1 MSGMLLCSCD
11 KRNDIIPEVMV
22 DIFLFTT
29 QPAFSNL
36 NAIGGWT
43 YLNGG
48 VRGIIVYRSTQLD
61 FVAMDRNCTYDP
73 SVSCATVHVESNNI
87 AAADTCCG
95 SRFQL
100 LAGNVLNGPAT
111 RGLKLYNTSFDGSV
125 LHIYN

>member
-1 MSGMLLCSCD
+1 MCLYSCD
-11 KRNDIIPEVMV
+11 KRNDDIPNVRV
-22 DIFLFTT
+22 DILLYTS
-29 QPAFSNL
+29 QPSFANL

-48 VRGIIVYRSTQLD
+48 VRGIIVYRRNQLE
-61 FVAMDRNCTYDP
+61 FTALERNCTFDP
-73 SVSCATVHVESNNI
+73 NVSCATVFVESNNI

-111 RGLKLYNTSFDGSV
+111 LGLIQYNTSFDGNA

>member
-1 MSGMLLCSCD
+1 MLVSSCEKNNSVVPD
-11 KRNDIIPEVMV
+11 TNVN
-22 DIFLFTT
+22 IFLLTT
-29 QPAFSNL
+29 QPAFANL

-48 VRGIIVYRSTQLD
+48 VRGIIVYRSTQVE

-73 SVSCATVHVESNNI
+73 TVTCATVHVESNNI

-100 LAGNVLNGPAT
+100 LGGTVLNGPAT
-111 RGLKLYNTSFDGSV
+111 QGLKLYNTSFDGTT
-125 LHIYN
+125 LHIFN